1 MTLDDNTPVL
11 VGAGQITAREPDDQ
25 RTPIGLIA
33 EAALAAAADCGID
46 GVLRHIQSLTCLN
59 ILAPAYPDAPASL
72 ARTLGIDPGER
83 FYTPIG
89 GNMGQWLVGYYADR
103 IAAGELDCALI
114 AGGEALATQ
123 MRGKGAGLSGVID
136 TEAGASP
143 RLLGD
148 DREPTNAAEQRHG
161 LDLPI
166 QIYPLFEQ
174 ALRGQYGHDPAT
186 HRQALGGLYAGFNAV
201 AVDNPGAWR
210 REPLS
215 AGDIAERTPQNRMI
229 GAPYTKRMNAIIAV
243 DQAAALVMMSAA
255 KARVLGID
263 PRRWVYP
270 LAAADASD
278 RWFVSERAELSRSPA
293 IAACGRRL
301 FEATGLAVDDIDYL
315 DLYSCFPSAVQMT
328 RNALGIAEDDPRPLT
343 VTGGLAYH
351 GGPGNNYCTHAIAE
365 TIARIRAEPD
375 ANALV
380 SGVGWY
386 MSKHSLGLYASRPPA
401 SGWRR
406 VDACDLQAEIDA
418 GPSVALAAQPE
429 GAGRIETYTV
439 MHDRDDRPV
448 QGIVL
453 GRLDDGRRFIAN
465 TPADPDLLN
474 AMTDEEFLN
483 RAGHVRS
490 DGKRNLFTPRV
501 IRGG

>member
-1 MTLDDNTPVL
+1 M
-11 VGAGQITAREPDDQ
+11 
-25 RTPIGLIA
+25 
-33 EAALAAAADCGID
+33 
-46 GVLRHIQSLTCLN
+46 GVC
-59 ILAPAYPDAPASL
+59 
-72 ARTLGIDPGER
+72 RTLGIDPGER

>member
-1 MTLDDNTPVL
+1 MTHEETTPVL
-11 VGAGQITAREPDDQ
+11 VGAGQVTAGEPDAE

-33 EAALAAAADCGID
+33 EAARAAAEDCGVA
-46 GVLRHIQSLTCLN
+46 GVLGQIQSLTCLN

-72 ARTLGIDPGER
+72 ARRLGIDPGER

-103 IAAGELDCALI
+103 IAAGGLDCALI

-136 TEAGASP
+136 TESGEGP

-148 DREPTNAAEQRHG
+148 DREPTNATEQRHG

-174 ALRGQYGHDPAT
+174 ALRGRYGHGPIE
-186 HRQALGGLYAGFNAV
+186 HRQMLGELYARLNAV
-201 AVDNPGAWR
+201 AVRNPQAWR

-215 AGDIAERTPQNRMI
+215 AADIAERTPKNRMV
-229 GAPYTKRMNAIIAV
+229 GAPYTKHMNAIIAV

-255 KARVLGID
+255 KARQLGID
-263 PRRWVYP
+263 PERWVYP
-270 LAAADASD
+270 LAAANAHE
-278 RWFVSERAELSRSPA
+278 RWFVSERADLSRSPA
-293 IAACGRRL
+293 IAACGERL
-301 FEATGLAVDDIDYL
+301 SAASGLTIDEIDHL
-315 DLYSCFPSAVQMT
+315 DLYSCFPSAVQMA
-328 RNALGIAEDDPRPLT
+328 RDALGIAAHDPRPLT

-365 TIARIRAEPD
+365 IMARIRAD
-375 ANALV
+375 RSATGLV

-386 MSKHSLGLYASRPPA
+386 MSKHSLGLYGGRPPA
-401 SGWRR
+401 GGWRPI
-406 VDACDLQAEIDA
+406 DTAGLQAEIDA
-418 GPSVALAAQPE
+418 GPVVDIVEQAQ
-429 GAGRIETYTV
+429 GKGRIETYTV
-439 MHDRDDRPV
+439 MHDRADRPI

-453 GRLDDGRRFIAN
+453 GRLSDGRRFVAN
-465 TPADPDLLN
+465 TPTDTDLLD
-474 AMTDEEFLN
+474 AMTNEEFLD
-483 RAGHVRS
+483 RTGRVRN
-490 DGKRNLFTPRV
+490 DGKRNLFTPD
-501 IRGG
+501 G

>member
-1 MTLDDNTPVL
+1 MTPDSNTPVL
-11 VGAGQITAREPDDQ
+11 VGAGKITAREPDDQ

-33 EAALAAAADCGID
+33 EAARAAAADCGID

-72 ARTLGIDPGER
+72 AQTLGIDPGER

-103 IAAGELDCALI
+103 IAADELDCALI

-123 MRGKGAGLSGVID
+123 MRDKGAGLSGVID
-136 TEAGASP
+136 TEAGEGP

-148 DREPTNAAEQRHG
+148 DREPTNPAEQRHG
-161 LDLPI
+161 LNLPV

-174 ALRGQYGHDPAT
+174 ALRGQYGRDPAA
-186 HRQALGGLYAGFNAV
+186 HRQALGELYAGFNAV
-201 AVDNPGAWR
+201 AMNNPKAWR

-215 AGDIAERTPQNRMI
+215 AADIAERTPENRMV

-255 KARVLGID
+255 KARALGID

-293 IAACGRRL
+293 IAACARRL

-315 DLYSCFPSAVQMT
+315 DLYSCFPSAVQIA
-328 RNALGIAEDDPRPLT
+328 RNALAIAEDDPRPLT

-351 GGPGNNYCTHAIAE
+351 GGPGSNYCTHAIAE
-365 TIARIRAEPD
+365 TMARIRAEPD
-375 ANALV
+375 AHALV

-386 MSKHSLGLYASRPPA
+386 MSKHSLGLYGSRPPA
-401 SGWRR
+401 GGWRR
-406 VDACDLQAEIDA
+406 VDAAAVQAEIDA
-418 GPSVALAAQPE
+418 GPGVEVAAQPE

-439 MHDRDDRPV
+439 MHDRDDRPA

-474 AMTDEEFLN
+474 AMTDDEFLN

-490 DGKRNLFTPRV
+490 DGQRNLFTPK
-501 IRGG
+501 G